1 MCDPTVLEAL
11 VGGGRIQTLSCAH
24 NFSSSKKIEGGGS
37 QGGDQILDGRRG
49 GLGDGCGGDKA
60 EGNCVFKSV
69 LWLYIFFLL

>member
-1 MCDPTVLEAL
+1 MLIASAQV
-11 VGGGRIQTLSCAH
+11 R
-24 NFSSSKKIEGGGS
+24 KMRWGS